1 MYRVIRA
8 KLKHK
13 LLYQWPYL
21 FVCSLCDKSYSRK
34 DYLDRHIKATHHS
47 GEEPDNEEGILS
59 SFLPGP
65 TNPKR
70 MKMTQKCEI
79 EDTTEELSDI
89 NQMVE
94 VKLEAEDE
102 DEDSESFSETRG
114 NIKAELQVW
123 SLNIVR
129 QIFMLNSEH
138 VNHLFVCRAKQ
149 SFQIPS
155 LHKKTS
161 YLS

>member
-1 MYRVIRA
+1 M
-8 KLKHK
+8 
-13 LLYQWPYL
+13 

-47 GEEPDNEEGILS
+47 GIEEPENEEGILS

-79 EDTTEELSDI
+79 EDRTEELTDI

-102 DEDSESFSETRG
+102 AEDEESETRG
-114 NIKAELQVW
+114 QNIKAEMQVW
-123 SLNIVR
+123 SLNIVCR
-129 QIFMLNSEH
+129 FFQVEH
-138 VNHLFVCRAKQ
+138 KNHLFVRRAKQ
-149 SFQIPS
+149 SFQIP
-155 LHKKTS
+155 
-161 YLS
+161 

>member
-1 MYRVIRA
+1 M
-8 KLKHK
+8 
-13 LLYQWPYL
+13 

-47 GEEPDNEEGILS
+47 GSSVEQPENEEGILS

-79 EDTTEELSDI
+79 DDRTEELSDI
-89 NQMVE
+89 NQLVE

-114 NIKAELQVW
+114 NNIKAELQVW

-129 QIFMLNSEH
+129 QFFMLNSEH
-138 VNHLFVCRAKQ
+138 MNHLFFCRAKQ